1 MVNTSGS
8 VCPFDDL
15 VQELGAVV
23 SRTLS
28 TLGCNADLTELP
40 IEIPPR
46 PEFGDIAVVAA
57 RLMRACRGVVKSPR
71 ELAIKLGNALKGV
84 EGVGKVEVKGIYVN
98 IFIDREWYG
107 RRLLEHLK
115 KSGDSYGV
123 IRDLEGARFVI
134 DYVSLNPVHPLH
146 IGSGRNAALGEFVAR
161 ALEARGAEVSR
172 RYYVND
178 LGLQVAYMVYGYR
191 AARKVRPPEGMKIDH
206 YMGVVYAAAATAVE
220 LEQVRKQLEEAR
232 QEGGERY
239 RELLRKADELVAAIA
254 ELRRK
259 APEAVDAIIEA
270 VKKEDDPEAAVR
282 KVLADL
288 EFMRDEELAAIA
300 REAVENVLVGVRE
313 TLERLGISMDAYD
326 WESDLVKEGLVAE
339 VLEKARR
346 SPYYMIYRGVP
357 ALDVRKLAEDREL
370 RKRLRI
376 PEGLEI
382 PPLILVR
389 SDGTTLYTTK
399 DIAYTLKKFRIFN
412 ADQVIN
418 VIAVEQTLPQAQ
430 VRLALYAIGHVR
442 EAENLIHYAYEM
454 VTLPGG
460 GMKGRRGRYVT
471 VDQVL
476 DTLEAHVRAELGE
489 TGREVD
495 EEVVKAVA
503 RSAFKY
509 MMLSVSPLKPLIF
522 DYHKALDIRSN
533 SAPYIMYTYA
543 RTRGIFRN
551 LGRDEPEWEKAEPKN
566 LEDELWRLVYL
577 LGKAPLDMSKALRE
591 LRPEDL
597 ITAINEIANLFN
609 SWYSKEPIIREPD
622 KHYREFKIAI
632 TWAVSKV
639 LENAMDVLGLDIL
652 EKI

>member
-1 MVNTSGS
+1 LFVNR
-8 VCPFDDL
+8 V
-15 VQELGAVV
+15 
-23 SRTLS
+23 
-28 TLGCNADLTELP
+28 
-40 IEIPPR
+40 
-46 PEFGDIAVVAA
+46 
-57 RLMRACRGVVKSPR
+57 
-71 ELAIKLGNALKGV
+71 
-84 EGVGKVEVKGIYVN
+84 
-98 IFIDREWYG
+98 WYG
-107 RRLLEHLK
+107 ERLLHHLRK
-115 KSGDSYGV
+115 TGDSYGV
-123 IRDLEGARFVI
+123 IRDLEGSRFVI

-161 ALEARGAEVSR
+161 ALEARGGKVSR

-191 AARKVRPPEGMKIDH
+191 AARNVKPPEGMKIDH
-206 YMGVVYAAAATAVE
+206 YMGIVYAASATAIE
-220 LEQVRKQLEEAR
+220 LEQIRRELEKAK

-259 APEAVDAIIEA
+259 APETVDAIVDA
-270 VKKEDDPEAAVR
+270 VRKESDPEAAVR
-282 KVLADL
+282 KILADL
-288 EFMRDEELAAIA
+288 EFMRDEELAIIA
-300 REAVENVLVGVRE
+300 REAVDNVLAGVKE
-313 TLERLGISMDAYD
+313 TLERLGIRMDAYD
-326 WESDLVKEGLVAE
+326 WESDLVREGLVAE
-339 VLEKARR
+339 VMEKARR
-346 SPYYMIYRGVP
+346 SPYFMIYKGVP
-357 ALDVRKLAEDREL
+357 ALDVRRLAEDREL

-382 PPLILVR
+382 PPLILTR
-389 SDGTTLYTTK
+389 SDGTTLYTTR
-399 DIAYTLKKFRIFN
+399 DIAYTLKKFRVFG
-412 ADQVIN
+412 ADQVFN

-430 VRLALYAIGHVR
+430 VRLALYAIGHRR

-476 DTLEAHVRAELGE
+476 DTLEAHVRSELGE
-489 TGREVD
+489 TGREID
-495 EEVVKAVA
+495 EDVVKAVA

-509 MMLSVSPLKPLIF
+509 MMLSVSPLKPLVF
-522 DYHKALDIRSN
+522 DYYKALDIRSN

-551 LGRDEPEWEKAEPKN
+551 LGRDIPNWEKAKPKN
-566 LEDELWRLVYL
+566 LEGELWGLVYL
-577 LGKAPLDMSKALRE
+577 LGKAPQDISKAVRE

-597 ITAINEIANLFN
+597 ITTINEIANLFN

-622 KHYREFKIAI
+622 EEYREFKIAI

-639 LENAMDVLGLDIL
+639 LENAMRILGLDAL

>member
-1 MVNTSGS
+1 MVNALTSA
-8 VCPFDDL
+8 CPFDDL
-15 VQELGAVV
+15 VHGLESIV
-23 SRTLS
+23 SKTLS
-28 TLGCNADLTELP
+28 SLGCDASLTGLP
-40 IEIPPR
+40 TEIPPR
-46 PEFGDIAVVAA
+46 PEFGDVAIVAV
-57 RLMRACRGVVKSPR
+57 RLMQACKGALRSPR
-71 ELAIKLGNALKGV
+71 ELAASLGKALEGLDGV
-84 EGVGKVEVKGIYVN
+84 DKVEVKGIYVN
-98 IFIDREWYG
+98 VFIDREWYG
-107 RRLLEHLK
+107 RRLLEHLMR
-115 KSGDSYGV
+115 SGDSYGLT
-123 IRDLEGARFVI
+123 RDLGGKRFVI

-191 AARKVRPPEGMKIDH
+191 AARGTRPPEGMKRDH
-206 YMGVVYAAAATAVE
+206 YMGVVYAATATAVE
-220 LEQVRKQLEEAR
+220 LEQIRKQLDEAR
-232 QEGGERY
+232 LEGGERY
-239 RELLRKADELVAAIA
+239 RELVRKADELVAVIA

-259 APEAVDAIIEA
+259 APDTVDAIIEA
-270 VKKEDDPEAAVR
+270 VKNDADPEASVR
-282 KVLADL
+282 KVLSDL
-288 EFMRDEELAAIA
+288 EFMKDEELAAVA
-300 REAVENVLVGVRE
+300 REAVENVLEGVRE
-313 TLERLGISMDAYD
+313 TLERLGIRMDAYD
-326 WESDLVKEGLVAE
+326 WESDLVREGLVAE
-339 VLEKARR
+339 VLEKARE
-346 SPYYMIYRGVP
+346 SPYYIIYKGVP
-357 ALDVRKLAEDREL
+357 ALDVRALAEDRAL

-376 PEGLEI
+376 PDGLEI

-399 DIAYTLKKFRIFN
+399 DVAYTLKKFRVFD

-418 VIAVEQTLPQAQ
+418 VIAVEQTLPQVQ

-489 TGREVD
+489 IGREMD
-495 EEVVKAVA
+495 EDIVRAVA

-509 MMLSVSPLKPLIF
+509 MMLSVSPMKPLVF
-522 DYHKALDIRSN
+522 DYYKALDIRSN

-551 LGRDEPEWEKAEPKN
+551 LGREEPEWGKAKPKN
-566 LEDELWRLVYL
+566 IEGDLWRLVYL
-577 LGKAPLDMSKALRE
+577 LGKAPLDVGKALRE

-597 ITAINEIANLFN
+597 ITVINEIANLFN

-622 KHYREFKIAI
+622 EGYREFKVAV

-639 LENAMDVLGLDIL
+639 LENAMRVLGLDAL

>member
-1 MVNTSGS
+1 MVNESGS

-15 VQELGAVV
+15 VRNLEEA
-23 SRTLS
+23 LS
-28 TLGCNADLTELP
+28 NILSVLGCSKSMKELP
-40 IEIPPR
+40 TEVPPR
-46 PEFGDIAVVAA
+46 PEFGDLAIVAA
-57 RLMRACRGVVKSPR
+57 RLMRICKGAVRSPR
-71 ELAIKLGNALKGV
+71 EIALRLGNELKGV
-84 EGVGKVEVKGIYVN
+84 EGVADVEVKGIYVN
-98 IFIDREWYG
+98 IFVDKEWYG
-107 RRLLEHLK
+107 RKLLEHLR
-115 KSGDSYGV
+115 KSGASYGI

-161 ALEARGAEVSR
+161 ALKARGAEVSR

-191 AARKVRPPEGMKIDH
+191 AARNVEQPEGMKIDH
-206 YMGVVYAAAATAVE
+206 YMGIIYAAAATAVE
-220 LEQVRKQLEEAR
+220 LEQIRKQLEEAKY
-232 QEGGERY
+232 EGEERY

-254 ELRRK
+254 DLRRK

-288 EFMRDEELAAIA
+288 EFMRDEELAKVA
-300 REAVENVLVGVRE
+300 REAVENVLAGVRE

-326 WESDLVKEGLVAE
+326 WESDLVREGLVAE

-346 SPYYMIYRGVP
+346 SPYYIIYRGVP
-357 ALDVRKLAEDREL
+357 ALDVRRLAENKEL
-370 RKRLRI
+370 RRRLRI
-376 PEGLEI
+376 PEALEI
-382 PPLILVR
+382 PPLILAR

-399 DIAYTLKKFRIFN
+399 DIAYTLKKFRVFN

-430 VRLALYAIGHVR
+430 VRLALYAIGHTK
-442 EAENLIHYAYEM
+442 EAENLVHYAYEM

-489 TGREVD
+489 TGREID
-495 EEVVKAVA
+495 EAVVKAVA

-509 MMLSVSPLKPLIF
+509 MMLSVSSLKPLIF
-522 DYHKALDIRSN
+522 DYYKALDIRSN

-551 LGRDEPEWEKAEPKN
+551 LGRGEPEWEKAKPKN
-566 LEDELWRLVYL
+566 LDGDLWRLVYL
-577 LGKAPLDMSKALRE
+577 LGKAPLDISKALRE

-597 ITAINEIANLFN
+597 ITTINEVANLFN
-609 SWYSKEPIIREPD
+609 SWYSKEPIIKEPD
-622 KHYREFKIAI
+622 EAYREFKIAV

-639 LENAMDVLGLDIL
+639 LENSMHVLGIDAL

>member
-1 MVNTSGS
+1 MVNASGS

-15 VQELGAVV
+15 VQGLEAVV
-23 SRTLS
+23 KATLS
-28 TLGCNADLTELP
+28 ALGCDTTSVELP

-46 PEFGDIAVVAA
+46 PEFGDLAIVAA
-57 RLMRACRGVVKSPR
+57 RLMSACRGSVKSPR
-71 ELAIKLGNALKGV
+71 EIAVKLGKELESA
-84 EGVGKVEVKGIYVN
+84 EGVGKVEVRGIYVN

-107 RRLLEHLK
+107 KRLLEHLR
-115 KSGDSYGV
+115 KSGNVYGI

-178 LGLQVAYMVYGYR
+178 LGLQVAFMVYGYR
-191 AARKVRPPEGMKIDH
+191 AARRIRPPEGMKIDH
-206 YMGVVYAAAATAVE
+206 YMGIIYAAAATAVE
-220 LEQVRKQLEEAR
+220 LEQIRKQLEEAR
-232 QEGGERY
+232 KEGGERY

-270 VKKEDDPEAAVR
+270 VKKEDDSEGAVR

-288 EFMRDEELAAIA
+288 EFMRDKELAMVA
-300 REAVENVLVGVRE
+300 REAVENVLAGVRE

-357 ALDVRKLAEDREL
+357 ALDVRRLAEDKEL
-370 RKRLRI
+370 RRRLRI

-382 PPLILVR
+382 PPLILAR

-399 DIAYTLKKFRIFN
+399 DIAYTLKKFKVFD

-489 TGREVD
+489 TGREID
-495 EEVVKAVA
+495 EEIVKAVA

-509 MMLSVSPLKPLIF
+509 MMLSVSPLKPLVF
-522 DYHKALDIRSN
+522 DYYKALDIRSN

-551 LGRDEPEWEKAEPKN
+551 LGRDKPEWERAEPKN
-566 LEDELWRLVYL
+566 LEGELWRLVYL
-577 LGKAPLDMSKALRE
+577 LGKVPLDVNKALRE

-597 ITAINEIANLFN
+597 ITTINEIANLFN
-609 SWYSKEPIIREPD
+609 SWYSKEPIIKEPD
-622 KHYREFKIAI
+622 EGYREFKVAV

-639 LENAMDVLGLDIL
+639 LENAMGILGLDAL

>member
-1 MVNTSGS
+1 MVNVSEGI
-8 VCPFDDL
+8 CPFDDL
-15 VQELGAVV
+15 VRKLEAVV
-23 SRTLS
+23 LETLS
-28 TLGCNADLTELP
+28 SLGCNDTLTELP
-40 IEIPPR
+40 VEIPPR
-46 PEFGDIAVVAA
+46 PEFGDIAIVAA
-57 RLMRACRGVVKSPR
+57 RLMHVCRGVVKSPR
-71 ELAIKLGNALKGV
+71 ELAVRLGSALEDV
-84 EGVGKVEVKGIYVN
+84 EGVGRVEVKGIYVN
-98 IFIDREWYG
+98 VFIDREWYG
-107 RRLLEHLK
+107 RRLLEHLRK
-115 KSGDSYGV
+115 AGDSYGI

-134 DYVSLNPVHPLH
+134 DYISLNPVHPLH

-191 AARKVRPPEGMKIDH
+191 ASRKVRPPKGMKIDH
-206 YMGVVYAAAATAVE
+206 YMGIVYAAAATAVE

-232 QEGGERY
+232 QEGGEKY

-259 APEAVDAIIEA
+259 APETVDAIIET
-270 VKKEDDPEAAVR
+270 VKKEEDPEAAVR

-313 TLERLGISMDAYD
+313 TLKRLGIIMDAYD
-326 WESDLVKEGLVAE
+326 WESDLVREGLVAE
-339 VLEKARR
+339 VMEKARK
-346 SPYYMIYRGVP
+346 SPYYITYRGVP
-357 ALDVRKLAEDREL
+357 ALDVRRLAEDREL
-370 RKRLRI
+370 RRRLRI

-382 PPLILVR
+382 PPLILAR

-399 DIAYTLKKFRIFN
+399 DIAYTLKKFRVFN

-489 TGREVD
+489 TGREID
-495 EEVVKAVA
+495 EEIVKAVA

-522 DYHKALDIRSN
+522 DYYKALDIRSN

-551 LGRDEPEWEKAEPKN
+551 LERSEPEWDKAEPRN
-566 LEDELWRLVYL
+566 LEGDLWRLVYL
-577 LGKAPLDMSKALRE
+577 LGRAPLDVSKALKE

-597 ITAINEIANLFN
+597 ITTINEIANLFN
-609 SWYSKEPIIREPD
+609 SWYTKEPIIRESD
-622 KHYREFKIAI
+622 ECYREFKVAI

-639 LENAMDVLGLDIL
+639 LENAMRVLGLDVL
-652 EKI
+652 DKI